1 MKLNISIAG
10 VILYFLSISFI
21 TAQDIH
27 LSQYHFDRL
36 MVNPALTGIFNGNRQ
51 VALLHKQQYFSV
63 PVDYLTFS
71 GSYDTKFLKTQNQPG
86 FFSAGVL
93 FNYDAAGDADLALA
107 SLTINGSYTR
117 ALTRSFF
124 ITGGAYIGGG
134 QRSFH
139 YSEAE
144 DNLQFDEQWNGTAF
158 DPGLPSG
165 ETFSRTNFFFFDV
178 GAGLNIR
185 LQGRDRTKIDVGL
198 GSFHLTRPNYAFYKP
213 ADVASSADVKLPIRT
228 SIYAMGV
235 LKLFSRLDLYANGLR
250 QNQGPYEETVLG
262 GGIIIH
268 ISTKLAREVELHL
281 GAANRLND
289 AVITMVTVG
298 YDGWKAGFSYD
309 VNPCRFRAATGRA
322 GGPEF
327 FVTYTWKKLWPLDQT
342 RVCTIF

>member
-10 VILYFLSISFI
+10 VIFYFLSVHFIS
-21 TAQDIH
+21 AQDIH

-51 VALLHKQQYFSV
+51 VSLIHKQQYFSV

-71 GSYDTKFLKTQNQPG
+71 GSYDTKFLKTQNQRG

-93 FNYDAAGDADLALA
+93 FNYDQAGDAQLALG
-107 SLTINGSYTR
+107 SLTLNGSYTR

-124 ITGGAYIGGG
+124 ISAGAYVGGG
-134 QRSFH
+134 QRSFK
-139 YSEAE
+139 YDETT
-144 DNLQFDEQWNGTAF
+144 DNLQFNEQWDGSAF
-158 DPGLPSG
+158 NPSLPSG
-165 ETFSRTNFFFFDV
+165 ESFDRSNFFFFDV
-178 GAGLNIR
+178 GAGLNLR

-198 GSFHLTRPNYAFYKP
+198 GGFHLTQPNYAFYSNGDIP
-213 ADVASSADVKLPIRT
+213 LPIRT
-228 SIYAMGV
+228 SIYALGV

-268 ISTKLAREVELHL
+268 ISNKIAREVELHI
-281 GAANRLND
+281 GAASRLKD
-289 AVITMVTVG
+289 AVIPMIAIG
-298 YDGWKAGFSYD
+298 YDGWKAGFAYD
-309 VNPCRFRAATGRA
+309 INTSNFKVATNKA

-327 FVTYTWKKLWPLDQT
+327 FVNYNWKKLWPLDQT

>member
-10 VILYFLSISFI
+10 VILYFLTIQLIS
-21 TAQDIH
+21 AQDIH

-51 VALLHKQQYFSV
+51 VALIHKQQYFSV

-93 FNYDAAGDADLALA
+93 FNYDQAGDSKLSLG
-107 SLTINGSYTR
+107 SLTVNGSYTR

-134 QRSFH
+134 QRRFSLTDLEWD
-139 YSEAE
+139 S
-144 DNLQFDEQWNGTAF
+144 QWDGTIF
-158 DPGLPSG
+158 RPDLPTG
-165 ETFSRTNFFFFDV
+165 ESFSRTSFFFFDV
-178 GAGLNIR
+178 GAGLNLR
-185 LQGRDRTKIDVGL
+185 LQGRDRTKIDIGVGT
-198 GSFHLTRPNYAFYKP
+198 FHLTRPNYAFYET
-213 ADVASSADVKLPIRT
+213 DDIKLPIRF
-228 SIYAMGV
+228 SWYGMGV
-235 LKLFSRLDLYANGLR
+235 LKLFSRLDLYANGLI
-250 QNQGPYEETVLG
+250 QNQGPYQEIVAG

-268 ISTKLAREVELHL
+268 ISNKIAREVELHL
-281 GAANRLND
+281 GVANRLDD
-289 AVITMVTVG
+289 AVIPMVAIG
-298 YDGWKAGFSYD
+298 YDGWKAGFAYD
-309 VNPCRFRAATGRA
+309 VNTSGFKVATDKA

-327 FVTYTWKKLWPLDQT
+327 FVTYTWKKLWPLEQT